1 MTSTPAQEPRV
12 ALVTGAANRIGAC
25 IARALHGAGF
35 NIVVHYHKSAAA
47 AQALALEL
55 NALRTDSVRCLRA
68 DLTNLAQLER
78 LARDTLA
85 QWGRLD
91 ALVNNASSFYP
102 VTLAELEEAD
112 WQDLINSNARAPLFL
127 CKHLHYALQ
136 VSGGCVVNIVDSTA
150 LDGVAGFVPYTM
162 AKAALAN
169 LTKSLAREL
178 APQVRVNGVSPG
190 AILWPEYDGG
200 ISDDEKQKVL
210 AQTALGRLGSPEDI
224 ASAVLFLIRDASY
237 VTGQVI
243 AVDGGA

>member
-1 MTSTPAQEPRV
+1 MTPV

-25 IARALHGAGF
+25 ITRTLHGAGY
-35 NIVVHYHKSAAA
+35 NVVVHYRRSAES
-47 AQALALEL
+47 AQALAVEL
-55 NALRTDSVRCLRA
+55 NAIRTDSARCLRA
-68 DLTNLAQLER
+68 DLTSLSQLER

-102 VTLAELEEAD
+102 VKLAELDEAD
-112 WQDLINSNARAPLFL
+112 WQDLMNSNARAPLFL

-136 VSGGCVVNIVDSTA
+136 VSKGCVINIVDSTA
-150 LDGVAGFVPYTM
+150 LDGVAGFAPYTM

-169 LTKSLAREL
+169 LTRSLAREL
-178 APQVRVNGVSPG
+178 APEVRVNGVSPG
-190 AILWPEYDGG
+190 AILWPEYSGG
-200 ISDDEKQKVL
+200 VSDEDKTRVL
-210 AQTALGRLGSPEDI
+210 AQTALGRLGTPEDI
-224 ASAVLFLIRDASY
+224 ANAVLFLIRDASY